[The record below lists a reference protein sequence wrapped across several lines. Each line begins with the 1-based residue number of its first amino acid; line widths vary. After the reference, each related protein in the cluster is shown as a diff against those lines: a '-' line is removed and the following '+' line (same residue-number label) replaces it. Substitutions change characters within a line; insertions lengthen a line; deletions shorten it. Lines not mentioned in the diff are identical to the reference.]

1 MTVFVC
7 VDDTMGMAFN
17 GRRQSRDSA
26 VVEDILRSCGGMPQM
41 DGRSEK
47 LFGEGG
53 GDTSSASLHSAP
65 SPQGEGLFGASG
77 GGCADAYFM
86 EFACEE
92 EVLQK
97 AERIVLY
104 RWNRAYPA
112 DVKFTM
118 PGGFTLK
125 ESRDFAG
132 SSHEKITREEYTRET

>member
-7 VDDTMGMAFN
+7 IDDTMGMAFN

-41 DGRSEK
+41 DARSEK
-47 LFGEGG
+47 LFG
-53 GDTSSASLHSAP
+53 A
-65 SPQGEGLFGASG
+65 GERVE
-77 GGCADAYFM
+77 DAYFM
-86 EFACEE
+86 EFSCQE

-97 AERIVLY
+97 AETLVLY

-118 PGGFTLK
+118 PKGFTLK
-125 ESRDFAG
+125 ESREFAG
-132 SSHEKITREEYTRET
+132 SSHEKITREEYTRAK